1 MRTLQARQLDER
13 YADIR
18 EFVGDLPLA
27 LFEMADLAAQLGQPE
42 AAAFLLECDLTCTG
56 AEAVRIDEVSG
67 AARELL
73 RTAYGQLGNAAA
85 ARLLGDVATVDDV
98 QRRCRDAG
106 DWRTLLLYQEAAPAR
121 SDIGDTLVHLGLL
134 NAVRPGGTDTDAMNA
149 AAWRLARWD
158 EPALP
163 LELDPPVSHNVQTTA
178 AETQL
183 YRMFRLRAH
192 GQVKAAAQAAQAFM
206 ATPQAVAALTA
217 QRGRREAWAYYAV
230 AALLPL
236 VAGSVGGTLG
246 MQSAERASMS
256 AMFVLARSRGMLG
269 ADALAPAH
277 VASLTLHEIALR
289 EGPEAKTRYAIA
301 ARAACVAARQAGAW
315 QTAMNHVF
323 RVRTETDSSMA
334 AELRLWE
341 AETLWDAGSRHLAV
355 EMLQAHKRD
364 LELVQQTNTDG
375 DASTILL
382 SRVILTVGEW
392 SAEQRT
398 ERAAVLWDE
407 YFNKAAQLLQ
417 GVAAPTAWTGR
428 ALHALAGFAER
439 QCAELTA
446 TRDNDAA
453 VSMRTQKARELAAC
467 RRELVGAQGADASRL
482 RAVQRRLEVQAA
494 SDQRELAELRAGI
507 GGFLRLAVWAFA
519 RCLEC
524 TDAFDLCAYPL
535 IALIVTHSR
544 APELHAE
551 LEHVDS
557 VPSHKLLPLARQL
570 CARLSTDNDAFHAAV
585 RRVVARMAADYPHHT
600 LSHLF
605 ALCNA
610 DRTAPR
616 TDRRST
622 LRSEGAQLEQRRSD
636 AATAILHSVA
646 GVSADLKQIV
656 GAVDE
661 LCSAYIELAVA
672 TVPEKYRSSKLEGQL
687 IKFDAR
693 LRISRLRSA
702 LPPALPVLT
711 AEPRADAPRDY
722 TSVPFVTSLAD
733 GYSLAGGINLPKIL
747 RVLGSDGRRYKQLV
761 KGKDDL
767 RQDAVIQQLFSV
779 INRFL
784 APRDAGS
791 QSGAAAGLRMRTYQ
805 VVPLTKRC
813 GVLQWVD
820 NTLPFG
826 NWFRGNE
833 TKYRPTAPSMSQLR
847 ATVHAVHAEKA
858 ATAAQ
863 KREVFDRV
871 CSSAPPI
878 FRFFFYQHFH
888 DPRSWFERRETYI
901 RSAAVASVAGWA
913 LGIGDRHLQ
922 NILVDQTSA
931 EIVHIDL
938 GIAFDLGKLLPI
950 PELVPFRLTRE
961 MVDGMGLLG
970 LDGSFRHACQA
981 TLHAMRDNSRVV
993 ITILNVLKVDPL
1005 YLWSLIPL
1013 RIGKIHRNAS
1023 MLSGDFE
1030 DAARA
1035 SEDDSELM
1043 LLGEDASAAAE
1054 EENKEAGRSITH
1066 VGQRLSTGIS
1076 VEGQISELI
1085 QQATDPTLLS
1095 RMFEGWSAWY

>member
-1 MRTLQARQLDER
+1 
-13 YADIR
+13 
-18 EFVGDLPLA
+18 
-27 LFEMADLAAQLGQPE
+27 
-42 AAAFLLECDLTCTG
+42 
-56 AEAVRIDEVSG
+56 
-67 AARELL
+67 
-73 RTAYGQLGNAAA
+73 
-85 ARLLGDVATVDDV
+85 
-98 QRRCRDAG
+98 
-106 DWRTLLLYQEAAPAR
+106 
-121 SDIGDTLVHLGLL
+121 
-134 NAVRPGGTDTDAMNA
+134 
-149 AAWRLARWD
+149 
-158 EPALP
+158 
-163 LELDPPVSHNVQTTA
+163 
-178 AETQL
+178 
-183 YRMFRLRAH
+183 
-192 GQVKAAAQAAQAFM
+192 
-206 ATPQAVAALTA
+206 
-217 QRGRREAWAYYAV
+217 
-230 AALLPL
+230 
-236 VAGSVGGTLG
+236 
-246 MQSAERASMS
+246 
-256 AMFVLARSRGMLG
+256 
-269 ADALAPAH
+269 
-277 VASLTLHEIALR
+277 
-289 EGPEAKTRYAIA
+289 
-301 ARAACVAARQAGAW
+301 
-315 QTAMNHVF
+315 
-323 RVRTETDSSMA
+323 
-334 AELRLWE
+334 
-341 AETLWDAGSRHLAV
+341 
-355 EMLQAHKRD
+355 
-364 LELVQQTNTDG
+364 
-375 DASTILL
+375 
-382 SRVILTVGEW
+382 
-392 SAEQRT
+392 
-398 ERAAVLWDE
+398 
-407 YFNKAAQLLQ
+407 AAQLLQ

-446 TRDNDAA
+446 TRDNDAT

-524 TDAFDLCAYPL
+524 TDVFDLCAYPL
-535 IALIVTHSR
+535 VALIVTHSR

-636 AATAILHSVA
+636 AAAAILHSVA

-871 CSSAPPI
+871 
-878 FRFFFYQHFH
+878 
-888 DPRSWFERRETYI
+888 
-901 RSAAVASVAGWA
+901 
-913 LGIGDRHLQ
+913 
-922 NILVDQTSA
+922 
-931 EIVHIDL
+931 
-938 GIAFDLGKLLPI
+938 
-950 PELVPFRLTRE
+950 
-961 MVDGMGLLG
+961 
-970 LDGSFRHACQA
+970 
-981 TLHAMRDNSRVV
+981 
-993 ITILNVLKVDPL
+993 
-1005 YLWSLIPL
+1005 
-1013 RIGKIHRNAS
+1013 
-1023 MLSGDFE
+1023 
-1030 DAARA
+1030 
-1035 SEDDSELM
+1035 
-1043 LLGEDASAAAE
+1043 
-1054 EENKEAGRSITH
+1054 
-1066 VGQRLSTGIS
+1066 
-1076 VEGQISELI
+1076 
-1085 QQATDPTLLS
+1085 
-1095 RMFEGWSAWY
+1095 

>member
-1 MRTLQARQLDER
+1 
-13 YADIR
+13 
-18 EFVGDLPLA
+18 
-27 LFEMADLAAQLGQPE
+27 
-42 AAAFLLECDLTCTG
+42 
-56 AEAVRIDEVSG
+56 
-67 AARELL
+67 
-73 RTAYGQLGNAAA
+73 
-85 ARLLGDVATVDDV
+85 
-98 QRRCRDAG
+98 
-106 DWRTLLLYQEAAPAR
+106 
-121 SDIGDTLVHLGLL
+121 
-134 NAVRPGGTDTDAMNA
+134 
-149 AAWRLARWD
+149 
-158 EPALP
+158 
-163 LELDPPVSHNVQTTA
+163 
-178 AETQL
+178 
-183 YRMFRLRAH
+183 
-192 GQVKAAAQAAQAFM
+192 
-206 ATPQAVAALTA
+206 
-217 QRGRREAWAYYAV
+217 
-230 AALLPL
+230 
-236 VAGSVGGTLG
+236 
-246 MQSAERASMS
+246 
-256 AMFVLARSRGMLG
+256 
-269 ADALAPAH
+269 
-277 VASLTLHEIALR
+277 
-289 EGPEAKTRYAIA
+289 
-301 ARAACVAARQAGAW
+301 
-315 QTAMNHVF
+315 
-323 RVRTETDSSMA
+323 MA

-711 AEPRADAPRDY
+711 AEPRADAP
-722 TSVPFVTSLAD
+722 
-733 GYSLAGGINLPKIL
+733 
-747 RVLGSDGRRYKQLV
+747 
-761 KGKDDL
+761 
-767 RQDAVIQQLFSV
+767 
-779 INRFL
+779 
-784 APRDAGS
+784 
-791 QSGAAAGLRMRTYQ
+791 
-805 VVPLTKRC
+805 
-813 GVLQWVD
+813 
-820 NTLPFG
+820 
-826 NWFRGNE
+826 
-833 TKYRPTAPSMSQLR
+833 
-847 ATVHAVHAEKA
+847 
-858 ATAAQ
+858 
-863 KREVFDRV
+863 
-871 CSSAPPI
+871 
-878 FRFFFYQHFH
+878 
-888 DPRSWFERRETYI
+888 
-901 RSAAVASVAGWA
+901 
-913 LGIGDRHLQ
+913 
-922 NILVDQTSA
+922 
-931 EIVHIDL
+931 
-938 GIAFDLGKLLPI
+938 
-950 PELVPFRLTRE
+950 
-961 MVDGMGLLG
+961 
-970 LDGSFRHACQA
+970 
-981 TLHAMRDNSRVV
+981 
-993 ITILNVLKVDPL
+993 
-1005 YLWSLIPL
+1005 
-1013 RIGKIHRNAS
+1013 
-1023 MLSGDFE
+1023 
-1030 DAARA
+1030 
-1035 SEDDSELM
+1035 
-1043 LLGEDASAAAE
+1043 
-1054 EENKEAGRSITH
+1054 
-1066 VGQRLSTGIS
+1066 
-1076 VEGQISELI
+1076 
-1085 QQATDPTLLS
+1085 
-1095 RMFEGWSAWY
+1095 

>member
-1 MRTLQARQLDER
+1 
-13 YADIR
+13 
-18 EFVGDLPLA
+18 
-27 LFEMADLAAQLGQPE
+27 
-42 AAAFLLECDLTCTG
+42 
-56 AEAVRIDEVSG
+56 
-67 AARELL
+67 
-73 RTAYGQLGNAAA
+73 
-85 ARLLGDVATVDDV
+85 
-98 QRRCRDAG
+98 
-106 DWRTLLLYQEAAPAR
+106 EAAPAR

-236 VAGSVGGTLG
+236 VAGSVGGALG

-616 TDRRST
+616 TD
-622 LRSEGAQLEQRRSD
+622 
-636 AATAILHSVA
+636 
-646 GVSADLKQIV
+646 
-656 GAVDE
+656 
-661 LCSAYIELAVA
+661 
-672 TVPEKYRSSKLEGQL
+672 
-687 IKFDAR
+687 
-693 LRISRLRSA
+693 
-702 LPPALPVLT
+702 
-711 AEPRADAPRDY
+711 
-722 TSVPFVTSLAD
+722 
-733 GYSLAGGINLPKIL
+733 
-747 RVLGSDGRRYKQLV
+747 
-761 KGKDDL
+761 
-767 RQDAVIQQLFSV
+767 
-779 INRFL
+779 
-784 APRDAGS
+784 
-791 QSGAAAGLRMRTYQ
+791 
-805 VVPLTKRC
+805 
-813 GVLQWVD
+813 
-820 NTLPFG
+820 
-826 NWFRGNE
+826 
-833 TKYRPTAPSMSQLR
+833 
-847 ATVHAVHAEKA
+847 
-858 ATAAQ
+858 
-863 KREVFDRV
+863 
-871 CSSAPPI
+871 
-878 FRFFFYQHFH
+878 
-888 DPRSWFERRETYI
+888 
-901 RSAAVASVAGWA
+901 
-913 LGIGDRHLQ
+913 
-922 NILVDQTSA
+922 
-931 EIVHIDL
+931 
-938 GIAFDLGKLLPI
+938 
-950 PELVPFRLTRE
+950 
-961 MVDGMGLLG
+961 
-970 LDGSFRHACQA
+970 
-981 TLHAMRDNSRVV
+981 
-993 ITILNVLKVDPL
+993 
-1005 YLWSLIPL
+1005 
-1013 RIGKIHRNAS
+1013 
-1023 MLSGDFE
+1023 
-1030 DAARA
+1030 
-1035 SEDDSELM
+1035 
-1043 LLGEDASAAAE
+1043 
-1054 EENKEAGRSITH
+1054 
-1066 VGQRLSTGIS
+1066 
-1076 VEGQISELI
+1076 
-1085 QQATDPTLLS
+1085 
-1095 RMFEGWSAWY
+1095 